1 MKFHEYKTMGF
12 TNWCVENRTTVYI
25 FTFIIALAGFMVYQ
39 NLPKEQFPDIKI
51 PQIYINTVYFG
62 TAPADIENT
71 INKPIE
77 KQLKSING
85 VKRIKSNALQDVS
98 VILVEFTPNVRV
110 EDALQRVR
118 DAIDKARNDLPQN
131 LDNGPTAQDVNFSE
145 FPIMN
150 VNMAGNY
157 SLKQLKEFAE
167 DLQDAIEALPEITRV
182 DILGALNR
190 EIQINLDLAR
200 MQAAGLSFF
209 DVQSGIQGENINIS
223 GGA

>member
-1 MKFHEYKTMGF
+1 L
-12 TNWCVENRTTVYI
+12 TTSPPLRP
-25 FTFIIALAGFMVYQ
+25 TL
-39 NLPKEQFPDIKI
+39 FP
-51 PQIYINTVYFG
+51 YTTLFR
-62 TAPADIENT
+62 
-71 INKPIE
+71 
-77 KQLKSING
+77 S
-85 VKRIKSNALQDVS
+85 
-98 VILVEFTPNVRV
+98 

-118 DAIDKARNDLPQN
+118 DAIDKARNDLPQT

-223 GGA
+223 GGELNVYGVRRTLRVTGEFTDVRQIADMHI